1 MVRSADAPLVSEALR
16 RAQVR
21 AVGTIFLRQ
30 RPVVVA
36 LGVIVNGSLMLA
48 SGAPRGQRTLVL
60 WSMGALL
67 AVFVAEAWLLGRR
80 QVTEAWL
87 LATLVLTTVVLAG
100 ATAAT
105 GGASS
110 PMVPLLFAPIG
121 VGFAAFGRGRLAL
134 FWLALGS
141 AAVAAPLAFGPT
153 HAFPVVAAPYAG
165 FMTVTSA
172 LVALVL
178 LRIGVAGLTDAH
190 ARAAESLD
198 RLRVGALTEAA
209 ARAREADATG
219 ARVAHELKN
228 PLSSVRGLMQLL
240 SRKATGSQDEKRF
253 AVALDELTRMERVL
267 SDYLDFARPLRPAT
281 FERIRLDELLE
292 DIARLVEPKAAT
304 QRVEVALELQPAWAM
319 ADAGHLRDAV
329 LNLVEN
335 ALFAMSSGGRLGLS
349 VHRTDGHALIRVD
362 DDGVGMS
369 TEQLDSVGTPFVSH
383 REHGSGLGLAMARG
397 VAREHGGELVLESTA
412 GKGTT
417 ATLSLATVE
426 RAS

>member
-1 MVRSADAPLVSEALR
+1 
-16 RAQVR
+16 
-21 AVGTIFLRQ
+21 
-30 RPVVVA
+30 
-36 LGVIVNGSLMLA
+36 
-48 SGAPRGQRTLVL
+48 
-60 WSMGALL
+60 
-67 AVFVAEAWLLGRR
+67 
-80 QVTEAWL
+80 
-87 LATLVLTTVVLAG
+87 
-100 ATAAT
+100 
-105 GGASS
+105 
-110 PMVPLLFAPIG
+110 
-121 VGFAAFGRGRLAL
+121 
-134 FWLALGS
+134 
-141 AAVAAPLAFGPT
+141 
-153 HAFPVVAAPYAG
+153 
-165 FMTVTSA
+165 
-172 LVALVL
+172 
-178 LRIGVAGLTDAH
+178 
-190 ARAAESLD
+190 
-198 RLRVGALTEAA
+198 
-209 ARAREADATG
+209 
-219 ARVAHELKN
+219 
-228 PLSSVRGLMQLL
+228 MQLL